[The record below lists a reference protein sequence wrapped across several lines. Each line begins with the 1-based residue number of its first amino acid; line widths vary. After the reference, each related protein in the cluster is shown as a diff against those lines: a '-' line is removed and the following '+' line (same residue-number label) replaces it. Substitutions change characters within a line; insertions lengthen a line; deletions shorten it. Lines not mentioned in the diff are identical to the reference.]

1 MNLLTEKEREEVREL
16 RSGSYYGQI
25 GITIRFGN
33 HFWHECSGSLMA
45 GACGGD
51 NMPTL
56 VQVKKQKI
64 EKKPDTDYCKK
75 SKTNQ
80 SNPIVLNFMGS
91 KGNNVCTQDGT
102 SPTINRMHGSD
113 VHVVCIQK

>member
-1 MNLLTEKEREEVREL
+1 MNLLTEKEREEVKGL

-56 VQVKKQKI
+56 VQVKKLKI
-64 EKKPDTDYCKK
+64 EKKPETE
-75 SKTNQ
+75 
-80 SNPIVLNFMGS
+80 P
-91 KGNNVCTQDGT
+91 
-102 SPTINRMHGSD
+102 
-113 VHVVCIQK
+113 